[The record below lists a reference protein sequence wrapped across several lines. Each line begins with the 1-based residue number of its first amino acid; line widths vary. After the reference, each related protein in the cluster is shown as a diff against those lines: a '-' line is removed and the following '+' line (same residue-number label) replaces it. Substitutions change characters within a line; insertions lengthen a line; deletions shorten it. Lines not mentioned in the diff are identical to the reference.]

1 MTISTTANKDSYT
14 GNGSQT
20 AFTYNFRI
28 LDESEIQVYDGG
40 TLQTI
45 TTHYTVSGV
54 GDATGTVTFVTAP
67 ANSNSVVLIRNTTQ
81 TQLTDYVANDPFPAE
96 AHEAA
101 LDRLTMIAQD
111 VQVDANAAFR
121 FADTVTDAGTITI
134 TENATDRA
142 SKVLAFDS
150 SGGLTANQ
158 ELGEHQGNWATATA
172 YVLRDIV
179 TDSSNSNQYICIT
192 AHTSTGT
199 TPISSNADVAKWRL
213 IVDAA
218 SASTSETNA
227 ANSASAASTSET
239 NAATSETNAA
249 ASAASAA
256 SYATTLSATQ
266 TYYTSGGSSN
276 AYTITATPTL
286 AAYAAG
292 VTYIM
297 KANHANTGPATLNVD
312 GVGAKTINKND
323 GTALSAGD
331 IPNGG
336 VVLLTYDGTNFQL
349 VGGAQTSSSDQV
361 LINTLDIFANTIGDM
376 ADHSDNVLN
385 TVDGFTDDFQDG
397 STQNNTALDIS
408 DTSGDGITHDNT
420 NKLWKNTAGATN
432 QNADQD
438 FTTESNYDTFD
449 LSGTDCSISG
459 DTVTINAGNNFVDNK
474 VLYAR
479 FSPENPF
486 NPANSA
492 NIATYTSTTSVDLD
506 TGHGLTATNSAW
518 TVRFFEIS
526 SGVAQLAVGGGVGYG
541 PDVTS
546 GETPTTNNS
555 ISSGAIGNVI
565 DDNTGTNVD
574 FGQTDALPRYVK
586 IQFASAK
593 TITKAVIN
601 VNGVE
606 GRATSVSFN
615 IKGSNDDST
624 WSSALHSETG
634 YNFASGSGSSDTF
647 TFSNTTAYTYYRIEW
662 TANTNSNQGLPTWYE
677 TEMMEDAASNVI
689 NKYTPVFPTYANLAD
704 ASSWSDENSMAQ
716 TETLNSANIY
726 YGEIFATASYG
737 AGSIIKISDGA
748 TNNIRTIAVNTAGTW
763 QYNSNATYGSQTLT
777 NATSNSMAQAL
788 IDAMGVAANQMT
800 GTNRAATTDAATLL
814 DTAKKRGTVAILY
827 STNTS
832 NNPNVSQTRVNYDS
846 VSANADLQNRAF
858 GGTNMPPVPASNVA
872 TLVLL
877 AIDKQISGTPTY
889 EVSSNGG
896 TDWTTVSSW
905 DIEDLQANGY
915 TNRLAEVTVS
925 GQTAPRTN
933 PRFRIRNGG
942 TGESYELKAV
952 GLKYK

>member
-1 MTISTTANKDSYT
+1 MAHPSDYTRVGDFSNEEQTAQAGRSTVRTALLDSELDTISSIIADINTNIKLAIRSDGVIKDGFVAPRGFSLSDPSGQKFLGRDGDTWEWRDDPSTGAATAQT
-14 GNGSQT
+14 AAEAAQAAAEASQT
-20 AFTYNFRI
+20 AAETAKTGAETAEN
-28 LDESEIQVYDGG
+28 GA
-40 TLQTI
+40 QT
-45 TTHYTVSGV
+45 
-54 GDATGTVTFVTAP
+54 A
-67 ANSNSVVLIRNTTQ
+67 
-81 TQLTDYVANDPFPAE
+81 
-96 AHEAA
+96 
-101 LDRLTMIAQD
+101 
-111 VQVDANAAFR
+111 
-121 FADTVTDAGTITI
+121 
-134 TENATDRA
+134 
-142 SKVLAFDS
+142 
-150 SGGLTANQ
+150 
-158 ELGEHQGNWATATA
+158 
-172 YVLRDIV
+172 
-179 TDSSNSNQYICIT
+179 
-192 AHTSTGT
+192 
-199 TPISSNADVAKWRL
+199 
-213 IVDAA
+213 
-218 SASTSETNA
+218 
-227 ANSASAASTSET
+227 
-239 NAATSETNAA
+239 ETNAA
-249 ASAASAA
+249 ASAAAAAA
-256 SYATTLSATQ
+256 SATTVPTPAKIKNGTYWGYTTAGSAD
-266 TYYTSGGSSN
+266 
-276 AYTITATPTL
+276 AYTVTTDPAITG
-286 AAYAAG
+286 YAADMFYL
-292 VTYIM
+292 VNIH
-297 KANHANTGPATLNVD
+297 AANTGPSTINFD
-312 GVGAKTINKND
+312 GQGAKNIKKFSGGSMVD
-323 GTALSAGD
+323 VESGD
-331 IPNGG
+331 LPLNGI
-336 VVLLTYDGTNFQL
+336 VHLVYDGTQFQL
-349 VGGAQTSSSDQV
+349 IGGTGASTSDQV

-385 TVDGFTDDFQDG
+385 TIDGFVDDFQDG

-438 FTTESNYDTFD
+438 FTTESNYETFD

-574 FGQTDALPRYVK
+574 FGTTDALPRYVK

-601 VNGVE
+601 VNGAE
-606 GRATSVSFN
+606 GRAQGVSLN
-615 IKGSNDDST
+615 IKGSNDNST
-624 WSSALHSETG
+624 WSSALYSTTG

-662 TANTNSNQGLPTWYE
+662 TANTNFNQGLPTWYE

-763 QYNSNATYGSQTLT
+763 QYNSNATYGSETLT

-925 GQTAPRTN
+925 GQTAPRTD
-933 PRFRIRNGG
+933 PRFRIRNGS